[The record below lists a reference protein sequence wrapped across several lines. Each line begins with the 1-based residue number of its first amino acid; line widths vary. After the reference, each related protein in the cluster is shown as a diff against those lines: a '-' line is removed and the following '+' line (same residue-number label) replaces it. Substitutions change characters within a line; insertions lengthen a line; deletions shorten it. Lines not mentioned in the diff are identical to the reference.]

1 MTVTTGL
8 HASEAV
14 AMTDT
19 CAPSGPVHSAVSV
32 AGQTS
37 AGGTLSRTMIAVCPV
52 SVAPFESVTRNTTLW
67 DPIGNVTSR
76 MGPEPSDDSF
86 GCPGSRNQS
95 NVTMSSFVPGV
106 ESGSVDAEASSATM
120 LPAGLVHSTVDGDE
134 ITACGGLFGRTNTIL
149 G

>member
-1 MTVTTGL
+1 DVGGETGAG
-8 HASEAV
+8 ASLIRTAR
-14 AMTDT
+14 
-19 CAPSGPVHSAVSV
+19 GGSV
-32 AGQTS
+32 
-37 AGGTLSRTMIAVCPV
+37 V